1 MSSTFF
7 YVTYIR
13 STPEKVWE
21 ALTSPEFTKK
31 FWYGMVQD
39 CDWTVGATW
48 QLRGENGVMD
58 SGHIVE
64 IDKPRRMV
72 ISWHHQKMPELHAD
86 GPTLCAIDIE
96 PSGDQVKL
104 SVRHTCEKDDAKVIH
119 AVSGGWPQVFSSLKS
134 LLETG
139 VALSRNG

>member
-1 MSSTFF
+1 MSSKFA
-7 YVTYIR
+7 YVSYIR

-21 ALTSPEFTKK
+21 ALTMPEFTKQYW
-31 FWYGMVQD
+31 FGMEQD
-39 CDWTVGATW
+39 CDWTVGAKW

-72 ISWHHQKMPELHAD
+72 ISWHHQKVPEFHAD
-86 GPTLCAIDIE
+86 GATLCTIE
-96 PSGDQVKL
+96 LEAKDDQVKL
-104 SVRHTCEKDDAKVIH
+104 SILHECEKDNSKVIG
-119 AVSGGWPQVFSSLKS
+119 AVGGGWPQVISSLKS

-139 VALSRNG
+139 MAMHR